1 MSTNVPNLKQ
11 IGGGH
16 RKNGQKFVDLM
27 WNDPYMIFWQ
37 FPNNRTFHLEILD
50 STNMHQHLAVRHRI
64 MVNCIFRFLFKNCTK
79 FHIDLIQSKNRYDP
93 ENIYGI
99 GVFS

>member
-27 WNDPYMIFWQ
+27 WNDPIEKVIKKGKTKSLVKWKGYPETFNSWV
-37 FPNNRTFHLEILD
+37 NNTELTTL
-50 STNMHQHLAVRHRI
+50 
-64 MVNCIFRFLFKNCTK
+64 
-79 FHIDLIQSKNRYDP
+79 
-93 ENIYGI
+93 
-99 GVFS
+99 

>member
-27 WNDPYMIFWQ
+27 WNDPWARHREFI
-37 FPNNRTFHLEILD
+37 
-50 STNMHQHLAVRHRI
+50 HLAGY
-64 MVNCIFRFLFKNCTK
+64 FLGIIRYGPMSMK
-79 FHIDLIQSKNRYDP
+79 FDGPFL
-93 ENIYGI
+93 
-99 GVFS
+99 

>member
-27 WNDPYMIFWQ
+27 WNDPGAFVYTI
-37 FPNNRTFHLEILD
+37 D
-50 STNMHQHLAVRHRI
+50 SRFSPRRS
-64 MVNCIFRFLFKNCTK
+64 VNDNAGHAELRFAM
-79 FHIDLIQSKNRYDP
+79 
-93 ENIYGI
+93 
-99 GVFS
+99 

>member
-27 WNDPYMIFWQ
+27 WNDPNVQ
-37 FPNNRTFHLEILD
+37 
-50 STNMHQHLAVRHRI
+50 
-64 MVNCIFRFLFKNCTK
+64 K
-79 FHIDLIQSKNRYDP
+79 FATSRVK
-93 ENIYGI
+93 
-99 GVFS
+99 S

>member
-27 WNDPYMIFWQ
+27 WNDPYAKNFQNLSEIGW
-37 FPNNRTFHLEILD
+37 PACVHL
-50 STNMHQHLAVRHRI
+50 N
-64 MVNCIFRFLFKNCTK
+64 
-79 FHIDLIQSKNRYDP
+79 DP
-93 ENIYGI
+93 ATGYECQRSGPSRLGANE
-99 GVFS
+99 

>member
-27 WNDPYMIFWQ
+27 WNGPLSSF
-37 FPNNRTFHLEILD
+37 LLILVL
-50 STNMHQHLAVRHRI
+50 SSI
-64 MVNCIFRFLFKNCTK
+64 
-79 FHIDLIQSKNRYDP
+79 P
-93 ENIYGI
+93 
-99 GVFS
+99 

>member
-27 WNDPYMIFWQ
+27 WNDPIMIIVSVIVYVK
-37 FPNNRTFHLEILD
+37 NKILVA
-50 STNMHQHLAVRHRI
+50 TNSSV
-64 MVNCIFRFLFKNCTK
+64 
-79 FHIDLIQSKNRYDP
+79 Y
-93 ENIYGI
+93 
-99 GVFS
+99 

>member
-27 WNDPYMIFWQ
+27 WNDPNAYMK
-37 FPNNRTFHLEILD
+37 L
-50 STNMHQHLAVRHRI
+50 
-64 MVNCIFRFLFKNCTK
+64 
-79 FHIDLIQSKNRYDP
+79 QSMN
-93 ENIYGI
+93 
-99 GVFS
+99 

>member
-27 WNDPYMIFWQ
+27 WNDPSVNDVT
-37 FPNNRTFHLEILD
+37 PPELPEDGAILSFVCRVD
-50 STNMHQHLAVRHRI
+50 YYD
-64 MVNCIFRFLFKNCTK
+64 VN
-79 FHIDLIQSKNRYDP
+79 YDVA
-93 ENIYGI
+93 NDRGLMYH
-99 GVFS
+99 

>member
-27 WNDPYMIFWQ
+27 WNDPIVNNTG
-37 FPNNRTFHLEILD
+37 PNTDPWGTPHERGMGSEMASSILTLCVRASRYVSSQD
-50 STNMHQHLAVRHRI
+50 SALA
-64 MVNCIFRFLFKNCTK
+64 CIPN
-79 FHIDLIQSKNRYDP
+79 SA
-93 ENIYGI
+93 
-99 GVFS
+99 FSRDSC

>member
-27 WNDPYMIFWQ
+27 WNDPHA
-37 FPNNRTFHLEILD
+37 TCA
-50 STNMHQHLAVRHRI
+50 TNSDELVNKANSGNGGLT
-64 MVNCIFRFLFKNCTK
+64 MV
-79 FHIDLIQSKNRYDP
+79 
-93 ENIYGI
+93 
-99 GVFS
+99 V

>member
-27 WNDPYMIFWQ
+27 WNDMLMLIKYKLKIHKVLLKVKTSHLWEYLKSYKSIK
-37 FPNNRTFHLEILD
+37 RTAQLKTFKLTLQQLFHCSNKKYQTMESGNKVI
-50 STNMHQHLAVRHRI
+50 I
-64 MVNCIFRFLFKNCTK
+64 K
-79 FHIDLIQSKNRYDP
+79 
-93 ENIYGI
+93 
-99 GVFS
+99 

>member
-27 WNDPYMIFWQ
+27 WNDPK
-37 FPNNRTFHLEILD
+37 PKRKRRAEKSN
-50 STNMHQHLAVRHRI
+50 
-64 MVNCIFRFLFKNCTK
+64 
-79 FHIDLIQSKNRYDP
+79 IQSIRKEKARFNFD
-93 ENIYGI
+93 
-99 GVFS
+99 FSACLGDDVTQNVSARHCARETQQFLA

>member
-27 WNDPYMIFWQ
+27 WNDPAAIWWLQQLSFE
-37 FPNNRTFHLEILD
+37 L
-50 STNMHQHLAVRHRI
+50 
-64 MVNCIFRFLFKNCTK
+64 TK
-79 FHIDLIQSKNRYDP
+79 FQQLLNSNHLGSDSSHKLASCNYLSKIIFFNLYL
-93 ENIYGI
+93 NSMCIHCI
-99 GVFS
+99 

>member
-27 WNDPYMIFWQ
+27 WNDPYSFQ
-37 FPNNRTFHLEILD
+37 PYVE
-50 STNMHQHLAVRHRI
+50 
-64 MVNCIFRFLFKNCTK
+64 
-79 FHIDLIQSKNRYDP
+79 RYDTECSFTDLVRDQYTFGRGETCDYQFNTAAMKRHP
-93 ENIYGI
+93 CFQAYSKLHFTLVQVRLYNTEGEKR
-99 GVFS
+99 

>member
-27 WNDPYMIFWQ
+27 WNDPYQYPGSFIRNHRQ
-37 FPNNRTFHLEILD
+37 FRVKVPYCEDFRINLKPLFLNLHD
-50 STNMHQHLAVRHRI
+50 RHRPI
-64 MVNCIFRFLFKNCTK
+64 VTLLTVI
-79 FHIDLIQSKNRYDP
+79 
-93 ENIYGI
+93 
-99 GVFS
+99 

>member
-27 WNDPYMIFWQ
+27 WNDP
-37 FPNNRTFHLEILD
+37 ILAR
-50 STNMHQHLAVRHRI
+50 SSREMSQTVR
-64 MVNCIFRFLFKNCTK
+64 L
-79 FHIDLIQSKNRYDP
+79 D
-93 ENIYGI
+93 
-99 GVFS
+99 

>member
-27 WNDPYMIFWQ
+27 WNDPKVFSRLHLFVHKIPSYM
-37 FPNNRTFHLEILD
+37 RLEVYL
-50 STNMHQHLAVRHRI
+50 
-64 MVNCIFRFLFKNCTK
+64 
-79 FHIDLIQSKNRYDP
+79 LIQKDDTFQQLFQITVSDD
-93 ENIYGI
+93 NI
-99 GVFS
+99 